1 MMESHRVSVLS
12 CTKDR
17 TWNGTKPVC
26 KGVSGAT
33 DVWTQGWSG
42 YKSFEHLE
50 GRG

>member
-26 KGVSGAT
+26 KGVSG
-33 DVWTQGWSG
+33 G
-42 YKSFEHLE
+42 YRCVDAGLE
-50 GRG
+50 RVQKL